1 MAFPRARIAT
11 HLHDAEHGATPQVR
25 GRALEDAAIAMF
37 TSIPG
42 VLPPEPNVVD
52 YAHASEVDSVF
63 PNQPQ
68 PTARGLWFTN
78 ERAFLCECKNWNVPA
93 GAQELGWFLQKMQAR
108 NCKFGVFV
116 STNGITGD
124 PAFLQAAND
133 IISRAL
139 ADGYEIIVLD
149 WADISAIRSTKA
161 LVQRMQQKWTK
172 LKSYRT
178 CV

>member
-1 MAFPRARIAT
+1 MAFPRVQIAAR
-11 HLHDAEHGATPQVR
+11 LHDAEHGTTPQIR
-25 GRALEDAAIAMF
+25 GRALENAAIAMF

-42 VLPPEPNVVD
+42 VLPPEPNAVD

-68 PTARGLWFTN
+68 PTPRGLWFTN
-78 ERAFLCECKNWNVPA
+78 ERAFLCECKNWNVAA
-93 GAQELGWFLQKMQAR
+93 GAQELGWFLHKMEDR

-133 IISRAL
+133 VIAGAL
-139 ADGYEIIVLD
+139 ARGYEIIVLD
-149 WADISAIRSTKA
+149 WDDLAAIRSTKG
-161 LVQRMQQKWTK
+161 LVQRMQEKWTR

-178 CV
+178 SV

>member
-1 MAFPRARIAT
+1 MAFPRVQIAV
-11 HLHDAEHGATPQVR
+11 HLHNAEHGATPQIR
-25 GRALEDAAIAMF
+25 GRALEDAAMAMF

-42 VLPPEPNVVD
+42 VLTPEPNALD

-63 PNQPQ
+63 PNQPNLK
-68 PTARGLWFTN
+68 GLWFTN
-78 ERAFLCECKNWNVPA
+78 ERAFLCECKNWNIAA
-93 GAQELGWFLQKMQAR
+93 GAQELGWFLHKMEER

-124 PAFLQAAND
+124 AIFLSAANNV
-133 IISRAL
+133 IAGAL
-139 ADGYEIIVLD
+139 ARGYEIIVLD
-149 WADISAIRSTKA
+149 WNDLTSIRSTKA
-161 LVQRMQQKWTK
+161 LVQKMQEKWTK